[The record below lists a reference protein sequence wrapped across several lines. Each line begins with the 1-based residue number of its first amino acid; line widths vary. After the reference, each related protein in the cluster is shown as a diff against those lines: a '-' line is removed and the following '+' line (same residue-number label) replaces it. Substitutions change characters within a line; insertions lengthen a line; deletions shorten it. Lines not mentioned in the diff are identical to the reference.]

1 MEEAYTYPKTI
12 KKLKTYRVT
21 FWRSNPQLKNGGY
34 HKIETMRGTCE
45 ENIWKR
51 AYKKTA
57 NYGSYSPIKVEEI
70 DDEDGEEDY

>member
-1 MEEAYTYPKTI
+1 MEEAYTYPKTV

-21 FWRSNPQLKNGGY
+21 FWRGNPQLKNGGY